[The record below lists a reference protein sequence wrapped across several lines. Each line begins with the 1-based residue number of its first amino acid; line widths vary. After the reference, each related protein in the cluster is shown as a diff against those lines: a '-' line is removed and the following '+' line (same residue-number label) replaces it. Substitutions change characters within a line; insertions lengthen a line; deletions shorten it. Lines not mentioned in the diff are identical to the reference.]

1 MESLRIPVGMKEM
14 LSKVKEKSLCRLMGI
29 VASDLEEDGT
39 GSNEGRA
46 PVGLGPS
53 KFVVAQQRQCW
64 ALS

>member
-1 MESLRIPVGMKEM
+1 
-14 LSKVKEKSLCRLMGI
+14 MGI